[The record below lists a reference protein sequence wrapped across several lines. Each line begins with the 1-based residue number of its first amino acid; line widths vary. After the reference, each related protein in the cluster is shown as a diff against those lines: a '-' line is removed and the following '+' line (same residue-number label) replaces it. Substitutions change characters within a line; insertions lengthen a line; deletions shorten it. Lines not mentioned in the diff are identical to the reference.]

1 VSALLREFER
11 RRVAPVSL
19 SENLDPSTAVGHML
33 INVLGT
39 FAQADGEMIGERTA
53 AALAYK
59 RDRLEVYASVPFGF
73 KRRL

>member
-1 VSALLREFER
+1 
-11 RRVAPVSL
+11 
-19 SENLDPSTAVGHML
+19 ML